1 MIYRDMNVKHMD
13 GKDKHQLL
21 RMVILVAK
29 GKKPQ
34 L

>member
-1 MIYRDMNVKHMD
+1 MIYRDMYVKHTD